1 MLLSVSLE
9 HLIVSEVYSF
19 KLVEFIRKRVPKMSK
34 VKDIRNLFNSQ
45 KEADT
50 LALIASA
57 TDDDSQPELLIVENK
72 IKK

>member
-57 TDDDSQPELLIVENK
+57 TDDESQPELLIVENK

>member
-57 TDDDSQPELLIVENK
+57 TDDESQPELLIVENK
-72 IKK
+72 TKK

>member
-1 MLLSVSLE
+1 MLLSVSLD

>member
-57 TDDDSQPELLIVENK
+57 TDNESQPELLIVENK